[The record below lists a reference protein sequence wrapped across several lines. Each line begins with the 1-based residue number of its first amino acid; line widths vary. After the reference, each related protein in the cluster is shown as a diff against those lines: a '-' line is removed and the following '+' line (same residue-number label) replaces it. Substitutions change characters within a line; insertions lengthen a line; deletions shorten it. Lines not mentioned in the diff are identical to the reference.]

1 MMFLIKKIDNWVSV
15 GENKAVSKT
24 EFPFG
29 YRAVVINGNKLK
41 FCKGV
46 AL

>member
-1 MMFLIKKIDNWVSV
+1 MMFLIKKIDNWISV
-15 GENKAVSKT
+15 ETNKAVSTTK
-24 EFPFG
+24 FPFG
-29 YRAVVINGNKLK
+29 YKAVVINGNKLK